1 MARCCSQRTE
11 SGGETRPF
19 VITLSRDER
28 AALEATTRKY
38 ISPYRDVIRA
48 KIVLLAS
55 AGLGNDLIAS
65 RLNLARQIVSKW
77 RNRLFDER
85 LADLNEDPRG
95 GRRARFA
102 PIVVVEV
109 KRLACEAP
117 LARGVPLARW
127 FLCELQRELLTRG
140 VVATVFK

>member
-19 VITLSRDER
+19 VITLSRR
-28 AALEATTRKY
+28 Y
-38 ISPYRDVIRA
+38 IFPRPRFEGRPLVAYRDVIRA

-55 AGLGNDLIAS
+55 TGLGNDLIAS

-127 FLCELQRELLTRG
+127 FLWELQRELLTRG